1 MNLQNIDH
9 NPVFKKKSERALES
23 LNALTFPNRNQEKW
37 KYSKFSKIKKIL
49 FNNSPSFNI
58 KELKELLLPIK
69 EGLVIVIENGRFNAS
84 LSKLYE
90 LKGLKII
97 PFSATNK
104 AVEETLDGY
113 NESYNSYFSFLNHA
127 YLEDGFLIDV
137 EQDINVSDVIN
148 IVNINT
154 AESTLANTRINVVLA
169 QNSSL
174 EIKQYFLGTKK
185 AKNSFINHISEFN
198 IADSAKL
205 KIDKFQKFEDN
216 FNICSEFIK
225 QGKSSYFS
233 INTFSNSGSFIRNDV
248 NVEVAGEFCHTEL
261 NGVFNPN
268 ENQYIDHHT
277 TIDHL
282 VANCNSFENY
292 KGIIRGNGIG
302 VFNGKVI
309 VHQDAQQIEAF
320 QQNNNVL
327 IDDDSIVYS
336 KPELEIYADDVK
348 CSHGSAS
355 GSLNEDSIFYLMSRG
370 LSYQQSR
377 ELLINGFLLDVVE
390 KITDSE
396 IKNLIKNMIG
406 IKE

>member
-9 NPVFKKKSERALES
+9 NPVFKKKSKRALES

-137 EQDINVSDVIN
+137 EQDINVSDIIN

-154 AESTLANTRINVVLA
+154 AESTLANTRINVVLD

-225 QGKSSYFS
+225 QGKSSFFS

-348 CSHGSAS
+348 CSHGSTTGQFDDEA
-355 GSLNEDSIFYLMSRG
+355 LFYLRSRG
-370 LSYQQSR
+370 LSRTKATEMLTIGFVNEVIEKASGNDYKS
-377 ELLINGFLLDVVE
+377 FLL
-390 KITDSE
+390 S
-396 IKNLIKNMIG
+396 NLLNQ
-406 IKE
+406 